1 MACSRCKLKRMQEL
15 IKKQEKERKQREA
28 RAAKTAKIAT
38 DELKEEQPEAIK
50 VAPDEIIP
58 ESVETPVFEPVVIE
72 TAQEELVEAPAPRR
86 RKKKEAPVEVEILPE
101 VQEEEAS
108 VEE

>member
-1 MACSRCKLKRMQEL
+1 MACSRCKLKRMQEF

-28 RAAKTAKIAT
+28 QAAKAAKAVV
-38 DELKEEQPEAIK
+38 EEMKEEQSEAIE
-50 VAPDEIIP
+50 VAPIEIILEP
-58 ESVETPVFEPVVIE
+58 VETPASELVAAE
-72 TAQEELVEAPAPRR
+72 TAQEEPVEAPTPRR
-86 RKKKEAPVEVEILPE
+86 RKKKEAPVEVEILPK

>member
-28 RAAKTAKIAT
+28 QAAKAAKAVV
-38 DELKEEQPEAIK
+38 DELKEEQLEAIK

-58 ESVETPVFEPVVIE
+58 EFVEIPASEPVAAE
-72 TAQEELVEAPAPRR
+72 TAQEEPVEAPAPRR